1 MKIQN
6 MAIIFLIIIIPL
18 ILVLSYYLHLQQKT
32 LELQAAYDTK
42 LADATKE
49 GIKAFEVNTVDWSEW
64 VSKKSNIT
72 KRNNVNAVV
81 NTFVTSLANQLNVT
95 GTAKEFMVNY
105 IPAIAVTMYD
115 GYYIY
120 APTYV
125 PVTIENRDGV
135 QIYYDREN
143 NMLTDVYKDG
153 LEVIY
158 EPQDSSVSNVKTSSY
173 IYTNDEGQEITEP
186 SISFVTDI
194 NLAKKEYKHILN
206 NQIAYTARYSKEGNT
221 SVVVNYT
228 LDNRIYVY
236 GKLNGESIE
245 KDGYLVYFNVDS
257 KMPRIY
263 IPGYNAKDLTKKYH
277 DTDIKVEGKVTNTNY
292 NGNLIET
299 EILEEQVLFL
309 ENGQTNLKTF
319 KYVYDIKHE
328 KLYYDEIA
336 DNFFTINPEDKTKQ
350 FISND
355 SSIKI
360 GSSGCRYKSLSVLW
374 GNSSDTTE
382 YKKIYQVLNGRD
394 KGKWCIS
401 INPENAKEVG
411 KSEVV
416 DTEIKLTKLQELG
429 LDDIRFSTIYRD
441 YSAIS
446 YYVEAYAF
454 TNWARNLSGVKQEVY
469 NEIQNKYISTPILVE
484 GENED
489 IFVITE
495 RNDPE
500 KRTSPITIHKRE
512 IMQNHITSNLN
523 LSISNY
529 GKGSYDFKLPVL
541 TESDWDQ
548 IFNNISL
555 ITFFQGVP
563 IGLKYYNNYA
573 IATSTTNR
581 EYVDPGEIYFTGE
594 DSNYHR
600 VYCEKSKDIAYTGY
614 RSVEYVL
621 KEYKNKNTDETTY
634 YYQHDSTQN
643 NNSETACYY
652 CVVNQANY
660 KKTTNTNI
668 NYTQAKAYNEALAR
682 ERYYQKESISGRLGI
697 LVTYHAGMEVKNEIT
712 SITGIPDE
720 QEVEIGTKV
729 KILGQNPTPKINTND
744 PFIKYV
750 FVGWSE
756 DQNSNKVKY
765 YPGQTSDV
773 IYEDTDLYAVWRI
786 SLTNLNWKK
795 DYLWKGEV
803 NPIQSNI
810 RNSGAMID
818 DGSISFIDISES
830 DSGAIVQMI
839 GNSVDKGKGATWATF
854 YSEFVEIQEFQF
866 KYEINKGDSFNS
878 GGFMFN
884 VEETDTALEGYL
896 LSINFKNELWDK
908 AQSNGAIYKFRYIK
922 GANTENFEYLEL
934 ISPLQFGNYTS
945 KRESSGA
952 GTISIEVLNEKDGT
966 SGYKITGSELHEPY
980 ILNLQ
985 PSEIKPNTFGF
996 YSDHYDH
1003 HCMQIGYFK
1012 LDDIKILVVR
1022 SK

>member
-64 VSKKSNIT
+64 VSKKNNVT
-72 KRNNVNAVV
+72 KRNNANAVV
-81 NTFVTSLANQLNVT
+81 NTFVSSLANQLNVT
-95 GTAKEFMVNY
+95 GTAKEFMINY
-105 IPAIAVTMYD
+105 IPAMAITMYD

-125 PVTIENRDGV
+125 PITIENNEGV
-135 QIYYDREN
+135 QIYYDKEN
-143 NMLTDVYKDG
+143 DSLTDVYKDG

-158 EPQDSSVSNVKTSSY
+158 EPQNVTGPNIKTASY
-173 IYTNDEGQEITEP
+173 VYINDEGVEITEP

-206 NQIAYTARYSKEGNT
+206 NQIAYTARYSDASNT
-221 SVVVNYT
+221 NVVVNYT

-236 GKLNGESIE
+236 GKLNGKSVE
-245 KDGYLVYFNVDS
+245 KDGYLVYFNTDS
-257 KMPRIY
+257 AIPRIY
-263 IPGYNAKDLTKKYH
+263 IPGYNVNNLNKQYH
-277 DTDIKVEGKVTNTNY
+277 ESDIKVDNKVTNTKY
-292 NGNLIET
+292 NSTSIET
-299 EILEEQVLFL
+299 EILEEQVLYL
-309 ENGQTNLKTF
+309 ENGQSNLKTF
-319 KYVYDIKHE
+319 KYIYDIKHE
-328 KLYYDEIA
+328 KLYYDENA
-336 DNFFTINPEDKTKQ
+336 DNFFTINPDDKTKQ

-355 SSIKI
+355 ASIKI

-374 GNSSDTTE
+374 GNSNSTTE

-401 INPENAKEVG
+401 IKPENAKKPGQDEII
-411 KSEVV
+411 

-469 NEIQNKYISTPILVE
+469 DEAQRKYIATPIQVE
-484 GENED
+484 GEVKD

-495 RNDPE
+495 TNDPE
-500 KRTSPITIHKRE
+500 KKTSPITIHKRE
-512 IMQNHITSNLN
+512 IMKNLINSNLN

-529 GKGSYDFKLPVL
+529 GKGSYEFKLPVL
-541 TESDWDQ
+541 TDSDWEQ
-548 IFNNISL
+548 VFNNISL

-581 EYVDPGEIYFTGE
+581 EYVDPGELFFTGE
-594 DSNYHR
+594 DNNYHR
-600 VYCEKSKDIAYTGY
+600 VYCEKSKDVAYTGY

-621 KEYKNKNTDETTY
+621 KEYENKNTGDITY
-634 YYQHDSTQN
+634 YYQHDSINN

-660 KKTTNTNI
+660 KRTTDANI
-668 NYTQAKAYNEALAR
+668 NYTQAKAYKEALAR
-682 ERYYQKESISGRLGI
+682 ERYYQKENVAGKLGVMI
-697 LVTYHAGMEVKNEIT
+697 TYHAGMKIENEIT
-712 SITGIPDE
+712 SITGIPDA
-720 QEVEIGTKV
+720 QEVEIGARAQ
-729 KILGQNPTPKINTND
+729 ILGQNPLPLITTND

-756 DQNSNKVKY
+756 DPNSNNIKY
-765 YPGQTSDV
+765 YPGQMSDV

-786 SLTNLNWKK
+786 SLSNLNWKI
-795 DYLWKGEV
+795 DYYWV
-803 NPIQSNI
+803 NESEPFDTTF
-810 RNSGAMID
+810 RWVK
-818 DGSISFIDISES
+818 DGSISRIKISES
-830 DSGAIVQMI
+830 PNGAQVEMI
-839 GNSVDKGKGATWATF
+839 GNSVNEGKGAAWATF
-854 YSEFVEIQEFQF
+854 KSEFIEIQEFQF
-866 KYEINKGDSFNS
+866 KYNINKGDSFNS

-884 VEETDTALEGYL
+884 VIETPTTLEGYM
-896 LSINFKNELWDK
+896 LSINFAGRFSTLANRK
-908 AQSNGAIYKFRYIK
+908 NGAIYKFVYQK
-922 GANTENFEYLEL
+922 GNSIGNPANNKKNVESLEL
-934 ISPLQFGNYTS
+934 IETFNFGAYTS
-945 KRESSGA
+945 GRESSGS
-952 GTISIEVLNEKDGT
+952 GTVSIKVVDGGYLITANELSQDCFVPVAN
-966 SGYKITGSELHEPY
+966 I
-980 ILNLQ
+980 Q
-985 PSEIKPNTFGF
+985 PDTFGF
-996 YSDHYDH
+996 YSDHYSH
-1003 HCMQIGYFK
+1003 SCQQIGYFI
-1012 LDDIKILVVR
+1012 LENIKVVVVR
-1022 SK
+1022 NK